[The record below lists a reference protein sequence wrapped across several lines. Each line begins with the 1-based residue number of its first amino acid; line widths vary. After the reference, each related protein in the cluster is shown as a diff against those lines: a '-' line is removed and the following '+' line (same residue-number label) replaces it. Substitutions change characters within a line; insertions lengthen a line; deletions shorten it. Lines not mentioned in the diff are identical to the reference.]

1 MGGSASGAFFGTGA
15 EGAGSLG
22 GNHHRQPSYLGGDR
36 GLGVGGQGAG
46 SSSSSLIIDT
56 DNLTFEQ
63 LQLLQHGKGLG
74 SLPMQGGLG
83 LHRDVSGGSG
93 GMGMP
98 KPMRPLNTM
107 GPTATVSNSP
117 AGWRAIRRMMIDDQ
131 STCRKENFSLT
142 SPHSTDILLVILL
155 C

>member
-1 MGGSASGAFFGTGA
+1 MYLSATLSLLSLCFSGLGGSASGAFFGTGA

-22 GNHHRQPSYLGGDR
+22 GNLRQPSYLGGDR
-36 GLGVGGQGAG
+36 GLGVGGQAA

-74 SLPMQGGLG
+74 ILPMQGGLG

-93 GMGMP
+93 GGHALGMGMP

-117 AGWRAIRRMMIDDQ
+117 GWR
-131 STCRKENFSLT
+131 
-142 SPHSTDILLVILL
+142 
-155 C
+155 